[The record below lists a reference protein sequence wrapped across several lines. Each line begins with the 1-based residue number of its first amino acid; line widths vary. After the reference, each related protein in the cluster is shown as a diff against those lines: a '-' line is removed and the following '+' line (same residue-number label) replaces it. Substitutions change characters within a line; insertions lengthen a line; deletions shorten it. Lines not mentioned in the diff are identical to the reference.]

1 MYFKEKEDTN
11 IDKEFSNNEKNKIDF
26 KKIKPLLFIV
36 GGIILLIVILLIV
49 IPMFKN
55 KNTNKIILE
64 GEQNLTIAL
73 GSEYYELGYKAY
85 DKKGKDITDKI
96 TINSNLDVSKEGS
109 YEILYSVNGIS
120 KIRFINTKKD
130 TSETLIYLNK
140 GKEISVEKDKK
151 YEEPGYT
158 VYDTEDNDLTNK
170 VKIIGSVDTTNV
182 GTYEI
187 IYYVTNSSNI
197 TTIVKRKVNV
207 IEK

>member
-1 MYFKEKEDTN
+1 MYFKDKEDTN
-11 IDKEFSNNEKNKIDF
+11 IDKEFSNNKNNNFDF
-26 KKIKPLLFIV
+26 KKIKPIIFIV
-36 GGIILLIVILLIV
+36 GGIILLIAILLII

-55 KNTNKIILE
+55 KNANKIILE

-85 DKKGKDITDKI
+85 DKKGNDVTDNVI
-96 TINSNLDVSKEGS
+96 VNSNLDINQEGS
-109 YEILYSVNGIS
+109 YEIMYSVNGIS

-130 TSETLIYLNK
+130 TSETLIYLNN
-140 GKEISVEKDKK
+140 GKEINIEKDKK

-158 VYDTEDNDLTNK
+158 VYDTEEDELTNK
-170 VKIIGSVDTTNV
+170 VKVIGSVDTSTI
-182 GTYEI
+182 GTYEM
-187 IYYVTNSSNI
+187 IYYVTNSRNI